1 MDQKAPEAQFDTIRR
16 SLNPAQIASKLNAYN
31 ATVRN
36 RLVMSLRPDYSFT
49 GYIRVELELTRPV
62 QTHDEIIYLPKNTVK
77 AIHLTSANTAHQV
90 ILALLQKVRFLNFNV
105 FFVYISVSRTN
116 SNGTYRA
123 DL

>member
-1 MDQKAPEAQFDTIRR
+1 MRFTK
-16 SLNPAQIASKLNAYN
+16 KLNAYN

-116 SNGTYRA
+116 SNGTCRA